1 MNFWLTFMIL
11 WALAM
16 TVYALAATISLGED
30 VEKKEKD
37 VWRLEA
43 ELSAQESIIRAKNQ
57 KIADL
62 NTIVN
67 DPHCRIVGYCEEC
80 KKAVYSESL
89 HTYLC
94 GIEEKNNKD
103 YCSDFINKWE

>member
-1 MNFWLTFMIL
+1 MKFWLIFMIL
-11 WALAM
+11 WALVM

-30 VEKKEKD
+30 VEKAEKKKA
-37 VWRLEA
+37 WLESELEA
-43 ELSAQESIIRAKNQ
+43 KNRRLADVLSIQ
-57 KIADL
+57 
-62 NTIVN
+62 N
-67 DPHCRIVGYCEEC
+67 DPHCRIVGFCEEC

-103 YCSDFINKWE
+103 YCSDFDNKWE